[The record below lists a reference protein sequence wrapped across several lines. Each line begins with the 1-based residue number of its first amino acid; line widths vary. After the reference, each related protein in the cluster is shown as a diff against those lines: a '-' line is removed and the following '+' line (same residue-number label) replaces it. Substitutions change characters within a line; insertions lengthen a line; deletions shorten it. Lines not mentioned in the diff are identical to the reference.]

1 MSDSSVA
8 LVLELI
14 CMINH
19 GVLLSSLVLLKL
31 LRAVESDFGRLD
43 HWHIVASC
51 SAGTFR
57 ELLLAPIGELPQS
70 RHVLRVLWWSAL
82 WHFGDVTR
90 VPK

>member
-19 GVLLSSLVLLKL
+19 GALLSSLVLLKL
-31 LRAVESDFGRLD
+31 LRAVESDFARLD
-43 HWHIVASC
+43 HWHVVASC

-57 ELLLAPIGELPQS
+57 ELLLAPIRELPRS
-70 RHVLRVLWWSAL
+70 RHVLCVLWWSAL